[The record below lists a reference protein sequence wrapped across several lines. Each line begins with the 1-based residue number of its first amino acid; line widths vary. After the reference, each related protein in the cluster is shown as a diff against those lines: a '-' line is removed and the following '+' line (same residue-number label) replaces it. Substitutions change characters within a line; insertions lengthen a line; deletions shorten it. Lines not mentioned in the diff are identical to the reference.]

1 MKEKQVNALKH
12 LGIFKF
18 LTSSQLVAL
27 GMYKN
32 RGDVTNSL
40 KELLMAK
47 RPLIGKKNFKPD
59 PSYGKVESVYYLTKN
74 CKNFLVKNFNYRN
87 DEIKYV
93 IKDVDLYQ
101 SDYEHR
107 KQTVNFH
114 IALRQ
119 WLREKDGDV
128 TFCHYYFDKVGN
140 NRVKDKSKH
149 VFALN
154 RITLQSGESFI
165 PDIITMFTVEQREY
179 LFLYEQHNGNSV
191 TRLVQQLQSHLQSI
205 TEDVYENQFGFNR
218 APRIVVVCESL
229 IVKNNTIKRLREDKL
244 FDNFHNFFIFK
255 CNDELQQNFDLNWS
269 LINGE
274 RVSFIQPKSKD

>member
-205 TEDVYENQFGFNR
+205 TEDVYE
-218 APRIVVVCESL
+218 
-229 IVKNNTIKRLREDKL
+229 
-244 FDNFHNFFIFK
+244 
-255 CNDELQQNFDLNWS
+255 
-269 LINGE
+269 
-274 RVSFIQPKSKD
+274 